1 MLWSDFPPSHVL
13 VSASNYVQRLKKA
26 FCDNELQ
33 KVEEIFLEFVI
44 KLSFEKDNWTGEQL
58 KTRGGAKFSTPPS
71 CSFLSLIFTLCLDC
85 KTLLLIQFSSGRCVG
100 RPRLQIWLFLGMLT
114 VDLLSMPFEVW
125 TGAGQH
131 SELLS

>member
-13 VSASNYVQRLKKA
+13 VSVSNYVQRLKKA

-58 KTRGGAKFSTPPS
+58 KTRVGAKFSTPRAAFFPW
-71 CSFLSLIFTLCLDC
+71 FL
-85 KTLLLIQFSSGRCVG
+85 
-100 RPRLQIWLFLGMLT
+100 LF
-114 VDLLSMPFEVW
+114 VW
-125 TGAGQH
+125 TAKPCF
-131 SELLS
+131 